1 VLANENAPVNGWLSI
16 FRLVAKTPEPSRGCE
31 PLFHARSGLGTDPD
45 MGIGLEAIEVEAARL
60 YRLARLD
67 YWRGAAVG
75 ELVRGLLGRDALRT
89 APATALPTD
98 GVIARVHGR
107 WFIYVREGLRDA
119 RFIALHELSHWAL
132 GPGATEDECD
142 ALAVRLLA
150 PRPAFER
157 ALKETGPSYT
167 KLARW
172 FGCTETFA
180 ALRYGEVT
188 DEPLVVVAPANVRI
202 RGLAYSWPT
211 EPEIRG
217 LARARRLPGLSKATL
232 RDDPSRFALRADLAR
247 SPRSSAGAGLRRA

>member
-1 VLANENAPVNGWLSI
+1 M
-16 FRLVAKTPEPSRGCE
+16 
-31 PLFHARSGLGTDPD
+31 GT
-45 MGIGLEAIEVEAARL
+45 GLEAIEVEAARL

-98 GVIARVHGR
+98 GVIARVRGR

-142 ALAVRLLA
+142 ALAARLLA

-157 ALKETGPSYT
+157 ALRETGPSYT